1 MRSYEG
7 MALMRQMSE
16 QTAECYPEMS
26 SKTTLISTGQDLTCK
41 DDSFL
46 HDEKE
51 NVPPNILVSEF
62 PHEAF
67 HLPIIFSST
76 SY

>member
-1 MRSYEG
+1 MQELDYFLSPVMRSYEA

-16 QTAECYPEMS
+16 QAAEYYPEMS
-26 SKTTLISTGQDLTCK
+26 SKTAITSTGQDLTCK

-51 NVPPNILVSEF
+51 NVPPNILVCE
-62 PHEAF
+62 
-67 HLPIIFSST
+67 FSS
-76 SY
+76 